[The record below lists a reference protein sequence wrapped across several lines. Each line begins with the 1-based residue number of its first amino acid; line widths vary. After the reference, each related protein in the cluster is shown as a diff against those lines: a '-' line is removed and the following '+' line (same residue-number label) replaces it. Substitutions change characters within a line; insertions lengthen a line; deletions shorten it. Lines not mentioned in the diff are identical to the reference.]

1 MDDLACVPIR
11 RVASEELDLAF
22 YISIKRRVK
31 NDSTISVNS
40 ILYEVPPAF
49 IGKVIELR
57 SPSDNPKDLTIYEN
71 GKPVYKVK
79 RVNPHENANL
89 PAWGIKFQTPPDFVV
104 NLQQK

>member
-1 MDDLACVPIR
+1 MDDLSNTPIK
-11 RVASEELDLAF
+11 RVSARELDLAF
-22 YISIKRRVK
+22 YISIKRKVK

-57 SPSDNPKDLTIYEN
+57 HPSDKPFDLTIYEN
-71 GKPVYKVK
+71 DKPVYKVK

-89 PAWGIKFQTPPDFVV
+89 PAWGIKFDQTKGEDE
-104 NLQQK
+104 